1 MSATRSTAQHNESS
15 LDVSEVSIAD
25 IKYPKL
31 YEYLMT
37 LNKPELKFI
46 MMFVLNY
53 NNPEYAVEEVRT
65 SNQLPKSELAKLT
78 TVLVVHRFNPS
89 EKELIKV
96 CDNILKLNKV
106 GSKLLYGEELS
117 LSEEEDDDEFET
129 EAEFKDR
136 YEDELNI
143 MKSDELGYRLL
154 CYNICPEV
162 DLTLDGITDEE
173 RKQHSIINVIEK
185 KIKFKHILKAIQ
197 KYIDGHLFG
206 DTNEI
211 SVLGEVAKKFNLNF
225 RIHVYNSEKHCEELL
240 RPDNN
245 GWLIKL
251 KPNQTK
257 FEIGKV
263 DKHFFN
269 YEYLSI
275 PREYLNNVNKIYTYI
290 SLIGRCKRSDD
301 SETCEP
307 CCSNLELITALKK
320 FKVVVYDKSI
330 GKLVYK
336 NAKISDNTGLNENT
350 MNLILQTLHLNPDLM
365 KYARKNE
372 YKMIG
377 SINK

>member
-1 MSATRSTAQHNESS
+1 MSATRSTTTEQAEAVAMMLAQIASVRPDLKSYIESLS
-15 LDVSEVSIAD
+15 QDEIISILRVIAHHQHDKD
-25 IKYPKL
+25 IEFTISVMKTAPIS
-31 YEYLMT
+31 YLVM
-37 LNKPELKFI
+37 
-46 MMFVLNY
+46 VLCF
-53 NNPEYAVEEVRT
+53 
-65 SNQLPKSELAKLT
+65 QLT
-78 TVLVVHRFNPS
+78 QFNDHTDR
-89 EKELIKV
+89 ELINRCKAILESLKKDPIDLFKAISILDDDDDKSDFMTDDDYIVKV
-96 CDNILKLNKV
+96 DDKTAHLSRADDLGIQ
-106 GSKLLYGEELS
+106 LLY
-117 LSEEEDDDEFET
+117 
-129 EAEFKDR
+129 
-136 YEDELNI
+136 
-143 MKSDELGYRLL
+143 
-154 CYNICPEV
+154 YNICPEDNV
-162 DLTLDGITDEE
+162 VINDIDEE
-173 RKQHSIINVIEK
+173 RKQHSIITVIEK
-185 KIKFKHILKAIQ
+185 KIKFKHVLKAIQ
-197 KYIDGHLFG
+197 KYIDGHLFNN
-206 DTNEI
+206 TNEI

-225 RIHVYNSEKHCEELL
+225 RIHVYNSEKQCEELL

-301 SETCEP
+301 YETCEP

-320 FKVVVYDKSI
+320 FKIVVYDKSI

-336 NAKISDNTGLNENT
+336 NSKISDNTGLNENT